1 MISKETRI
9 QVPAMAG
16 ANFHVTET
24 VSWGGSEPIA
34 STPGLTNV

>member
-1 MISKETRI
+1 MNCAVPTLSAARMTSKESRI

-24 VSWGGSEPIA
+24 G
-34 STPGLTNV
+34 